1 MQTQTRKLLVGRSS
15 IQLLKT
21 TGENM
26 ARIKMKSNRQKAWEH
41 ETRKSEVIAKRQSLT
56 KASPAREELEEY
68 DSGFESDEDLKVKG
82 KLLACV
88 KNAGAGTCVSHKSMT
103 RADEQRQKVLTQLRR
118 RDIKRDVR
126 TKTGFREGEDHVEDD
141 GLNHADQYND
151 YDEPLSS
158 KRKVH
163 LLCSC
168 FVPLLL
174 LCVFVV

>member
-1 MQTQTRKLLVGRSS
+1 MALRATRPSYDGVKDYFASVGVSGSPLMASYRRKYQALVPADDRESPEFRKDMS
-15 IQLLKT
+15 
-21 TGENM
+21 
-26 ARIKMKSNRQKAWEH
+26 KS
-41 ETRKSEVIAKRQSLT
+41 L
-56 KASPAREELEEY
+56 
-68 DSGFESDEDLKVKG
+68 KG

-88 KNAGAGTCVSHKSMT
+88 KNAGAGTCVSHKSMA

-141 GLNHADQYND
+141 GLNRADQYND

-168 FVPLLL
+168 SVPLLL